1 MFYPPHLMRR
11 FNIQMGFLLVL
22 GGVFSNTTGNAA
34 SPSGYSQPASHVTLT
49 TARLNGSVVPNG
61 TTTHAW
67 FEWGT
72 NSSFNR
78 VTSSTNVGSGSALV
92 YVSMSV
98 TGLVAH
104 QEYRYRLVTSNAL
117 GVVVGRVIPF
127 ATGYEI
133 TGWGTEYYGEITKSF
148 SITNVTAL
156 AYGLA
161 LKTDGTVAAWE
172 GADTYG
178 QTNVPPGVSNIIGV
192 ATGSGYSMAVR
203 SNGTVTAWGKNDYG
217 QTNVPAG
224 LSNVVTISSGW
235 YGHAFALKSDGRAVG
250 WGYNAFGQAS
260 VPSICTNLIQIVGC
274 AESSMALR
282 ADNTLI
288 FWGDNARGQL
298 NAPNNLTNVVAIA
311 AGYGHNLAL
320 QADGT
325 VRAWGWSSYGQTN
338 VPAGLSNVIAI
349 AAGYSHSLAILADG
363 TVRAWG
369 DNFYKQSTVSPALND
384 VVAVASQLFA
394 TYALTKTSTGRPLT
408 GTIAYTRPAAPVR
421 GNGARLNSM
430 IDPGGI
436 GTTAWFEWG
445 TNTTY
450 GQITTATNLGNG
462 TNVIHFSASLTN
474 LVFGGT
480 YHCRV
485 VASNSSGV
493 VRGQDRLFC
502 TAALIGKWGAAGGI
516 PVTGAQT
523 GFVAIDAGVTH
534 DMALKSDGTVVAWG
548 DNEFN
553 KGLVPPGLSN
563 VATIAASQYSSFA
576 IKDDGVGEI
585 WGYTSYPPGS
595 QPGVRTN
602 VINLQAAPYYSTV
615 ALFADGTL
623 TVGSSY
629 TNTNVVAISC
639 SSSIG
644 IGLKIDGKVFVWG
657 TGNDSQD
664 VPLDLGNV
672 VDVACGSTHRLAL
685 RSDGIVVGWGA
696 NNYGQLDIP
705 AGLNNV
711 RAIAAGQYH
720 SVALKSDGSIVS
732 WGSVAHTNFPPG
744 LSNVVSVEAG
754 ANYNLYLYEPTRGAP
769 QCFTRAPAP
778 LTTTN
783 ALLNGTV
790 LPNGRPTTA
799 WFEWGNSTV
808 YGNTSL
814 WFNAGSWITNVQIN
828 FLITNLLPATVYH
841 CRIVCSNEAGIAF
854 GPNHMFRTGSKV
866 SAWGFFDY
874 SQTTIPP
881 GLSNAVSISSGWNS
895 SCALKADGKVVAWGR
910 NEYGQT
916 NVPASLSNVVVIASG
931 GGHNLAL
938 KQDGTIA
945 AWGWNGYGQ
954 ATVPSGLSD
963 VVAIAAGG
971 SHSLALKADGS
982 VVAWGWN
989 AYGQTNQVAGLN
1001 NVVAIAAGGVHNLA
1015 LRADGRVITWGAD
1028 FQDFVSVPT
1037 GLSNVVAIAA
1047 GQSHSLALK
1056 HDGTVVAWW
1065 ANYDNQIS
1073 VPAGL
1078 SNVVSI
1084 AAGVS
1089 HSLAVRTDGSVVWWG
1104 RNNYGQTT
1112 PPVDLE
1118 FCVGLA
1124 GGENH
1129 TLALANRPPVAIPQ
1143 TVPALFNQD
1152 TVLKLIGTDAN
1163 ADQLG
1168 FKISSLPAA
1177 GALYQFTTNG
1187 RGAAINSPGAVVAD
1201 ASGRV
1206 IFAPETNALATPYTS
1221 FSFVA
1226 NDGDSDST
1234 PALVSLGIAILKPY
1248 AIAQPT
1254 TPLGN
1259 TALTF
1264 NGVVT
1269 PNNSP
1274 TTAWF
1279 EWGETSSYG
1288 QTTAPLDVGNGVAP
1302 VRVSIAT
1309 SNLTAS
1315 VNFHSR
1321 LVASNSIGITLGGD
1335 FIFTTG
1341 EKVSAW
1347 GGFGNSV
1354 LKIPPGLSNTV
1365 VLVAGDWHALALK
1378 ANGTVTAWGTS
1389 PNGQTNTPAGLSN
1402 IIAIASGQ
1410 LHNLAL
1416 RSDGTVAGW
1425 GLNQNGQATTPA
1437 GLSNVI
1443 AIAAGISNSFALKA
1457 DGGVVSWGQNVFGET
1472 EIPPGLNGVV
1482 AIASGRHHVMA
1493 LRHDGSLT
1501 AWGNSDSGQTNIPPS
1516 ATNIIAISAGDY
1528 HSLALRSDGNVF
1540 SWGFSEFG
1548 QGTVPA
1554 SATNVVAIASSR
1566 AHCLALRADGQIV
1579 GWGRNEYGQSSPP
1592 SALSNVVAVAAG
1604 RYHSLAVRSNGTVF
1618 AWGLNTYG
1626 QVTVPAN
1633 ATNVIAVAAGDSHS
1647 MALRV
1652 DGSVVV
1658 WGNPAYGQTT
1668 IPVGLS
1674 NVVSIAAGAA
1684 QSLAI
1689 GNVRPAVLPRSFFGA
1704 ANSDLLV
1711 TLSGSDTNSDV
1722 LIYRVANIP
1731 AAGKLYQY
1739 AAGTRGG
1746 LLTDGDGVSDSQ
1758 RRLIF
1763 APHANAYG
1771 SPYTNFNY
1779 FANDGQFN
1787 SATSA
1792 VTLTIA
1798 APIRPTITGITRT
1811 NNNATSLTFTGHS
1824 NTTYCVWASTNLVT
1838 WEYLG
1843 LPTQSVAGIFQFL
1856 AATSSPFS
1864 QRFYRISTGC
1874 ETPRPQLQSNS
1885 AMIGG
1890 GFDLRFSGGAYCSYH
1905 VWASTNLLNW
1915 ELIGVGE
1922 ESQVGNFRFVDPNA
1936 TGLPRRFYRAAAP

>member
-1 MFYPPHLMRR
+1 MS
-11 FNIQMGFLLVL
+11 NLL
-22 GGVFSNTTGNAA
+22 S
-34 SPSGYSQPASHVTLT
+34 
-49 TARLNGSVVPNG
+49 
-61 TTTHAW
+61 
-67 FEWGT
+67 
-72 NSSFNR
+72 
-78 VTSSTNVGSGSALV
+78 
-92 YVSMSV
+92 
-98 TGLVAH
+98 
-104 QEYRYRLVTSNAL
+104 
-117 GVVVGRVIPF
+117 
-127 ATGYEI
+127 
-133 TGWGTEYYGEITKSF
+133 
-148 SITNVTAL
+148 
-156 AYGLA
+156 
-161 LKTDGTVAAWE
+161 
-172 GADTYG
+172 
-178 QTNVPPGVSNIIGV
+178 
-192 ATGSGYSMAVR
+192 
-203 SNGTVTAWGKNDYG
+203 
-217 QTNVPAG
+217 
-224 LSNVVTISSGW
+224 
-235 YGHAFALKSDGRAVG
+235 
-250 WGYNAFGQAS
+250 
-260 VPSICTNLIQIVGC
+260 
-274 AESSMALR
+274 
-282 ADNTLI
+282 
-288 FWGDNARGQL
+288 
-298 NAPNNLTNVVAIA
+298 
-311 AGYGHNLAL
+311 
-320 QADGT
+320 
-325 VRAWGWSSYGQTN
+325 
-338 VPAGLSNVIAI
+338 
-349 AAGYSHSLAILADG
+349 
-363 TVRAWG
+363 
-369 DNFYKQSTVSPALND
+369 
-384 VVAVASQLFA
+384 
-394 TYALTKTSTGRPLT
+394 
-408 GTIAYTRPAAPVR
+408 
-421 GNGARLNSM
+421 
-430 IDPGGI
+430 
-436 GTTAWFEWG
+436 
-445 TNTTY
+445 
-450 GQITTATNLGNG
+450 
-462 TNVIHFSASLTN
+462 
-474 LVFGGT
+474 
-480 YHCRV
+480 
-485 VASNSSGV
+485 
-493 VRGQDRLFC
+493 
-502 TAALIGKWGAAGGI
+502 
-516 PVTGAQT
+516 
-523 GFVAIDAGVTH
+523 
-534 DMALKSDGTVVAWG
+534 
-548 DNEFN
+548 
-553 KGLVPPGLSN
+553 
-563 VATIAASQYSSFA
+563 
-576 IKDDGVGEI
+576 
-585 WGYTSYPPGS
+585 
-595 QPGVRTN
+595 
-602 VINLQAAPYYSTV
+602 LQAAPYYSTV

-623 TVGSSY
+623 TVGNSF

-754 ANYNLYLYEPTRGAP
+754 ANYNLYLYETTRGSP
-769 QCFTRAPAP
+769 QCFTRTPAP

-790 LPNGRPTTA
+790 LPNGRPTTT

-814 WFNAGSWITNVQIN
+814 WFDAGSWITNVQIN

-874 SQTTIPP
+874 SQTTIPS
-881 GLSNAVSISSGWNS
+881 GLSNVVAVASGLNT
-895 SCALKADGKVVAWGR
+895 SCALKADGSVIAWGD
-910 NEYGQT
+910 N
-916 NVPASLSNVVVIASG
+916 AS
-931 GGHNLAL
+931 
-938 KQDGTIA
+938 
-945 AWGWNGYGQ
+945 GQ
-954 ATVPSGLSD
+954 ATVPTNLSN
-963 VVAIAAGG
+963 VIALAGSA
-971 SHSLALKADGS
+971 SHTLALKSDGM
-982 VVAWGWN
+982 VGAWGYN
-989 AYGQTNQVAGLN
+989 AQGQCNVPTNLN
-1001 NVVAIAAGGVHNLA
+1001 NVVAIAAGGIHSLA
-1015 LRADGRVITWGAD
+1015 LRADGSVVAWGSN
-1028 FQDFVSVPT
+1028 QDGQTNQVA
-1037 GLSNVVAIAA
+1037 GLVNVVAIAA
-1047 GQSHSLALK
+1047 GGAHNLALRSDRTIVAWGANYLNQLSIPSGTTNVIGIAAGWGHSLALRA
-1056 HDGTVVAWW
+1056 DGTVVAWG
-1065 ANYDNQIS
+1065 YDFDGQAT
-1073 VPAGL
+1073 VPVGL
-1078 SNVVSI
+1078 SNVVQIASGWLHSI
-1084 AAGVS
+1084 AIRG
-1089 HSLAVRTDGSVVWWG
+1089 DGSTVVWG

-1112 PPVDLE
+1112 PPADLE

-1129 TLALANRPPVAIPQ
+1129 TLALANRPPVAISQ

-1152 TVLKLIGTDAN
+1152 TVLKLIGNDAN

-1168 FKISSLPAA
+1168 FKISSLPGA
-1177 GALYQFTTNG
+1177 GSLYQFTTNG

-1234 PALVSLGIAILKPY
+1234 PALVSIGIAILKPY

-1309 SNLTAS
+1309 SNLAAS
-1315 VNFHSR
+1315 ANFHGR
-1321 LVASNSIGITLGGD
+1321 LVASNSIGITPGAD

-1341 EKVSAW
+1341 EKISAW

-1425 GLNQNGQATTPA
+1425 GLNQSGQATPPA

-1528 HSLALRSDGNVF
+1528 HSLALRSDGKVIAWGANDSQQSTVPASLSNVVAIAGCGYYLNLALKSDGTMATWGSFTPLPAWTNVVGIAGEGAHNLALANLPPAATPKTVSVPANFDSVITLSGTDTNTDLLSFKIVTLPAVGALYQFITNGRGSPILAPNTPVIDSLGRLWFAPETNQFGNAYASFNVVANDGDVDSASAQIQINVTATRPFAYTQASTPFASTNVQIHGMIF
-1540 SWGFSEFG
+1540 SGNLPAVAWLEWGTNSVSEQSSTAQPFPLNSGVTRISTALSNLTPLVVYRYRIAASNALGVSYGIEQRFTTGQRVTAWGQILYGQTTIPAGLSNVVSITGGVNQSCALTAEGKAYSWGFYNTPIVVASNLTAVALGNGFGLGISNGNVVAWGYTQNYPPTPPAGLSNIIAIATGDFVGLALRSDGKLSAWGFSEVG
-1548 QGTVPA
+1548 QHSLPSST
-1554 SATNVVAIASSR
+1554 TNVVAIASSR
-1566 AHCLALRADGQIV
+1566 LHCLALRADGQIV
-1579 GWGRNEYGQSSPP
+1579 GWGLNTYGQSSPP

-1626 QVTVPAN
+1626 QVTVPAS
-1633 ATNVIAVAAGDSHS
+1633 ATNVIAVAAGDLHS
-1647 MALRV
+1647 AALRT

-1763 APHANAYG
+1763 APYANAYG

-1787 SATSA
+1787 SVTSA

-1885 AMIGG
+1885 AMTGG
-1890 GFDLRFSGGAYCSYH
+1890 GFDLRFSGGAYWSYH